1 MAADCCTAGAPWM
14 TNYPQPGR
22 QDRAATLL
30 GWLLFVSF
38 VALMVNIIVLPRTAL
53 DQRAPLQ
60 MLHDTL
66 GFVVFALVL
75 ARLYWW
81 LQGPKPQPPAGL
93 PPASFNFNRAILLA
107 LLLTFA
113 AEAIIGPFYAW
124 SERGNV
130 GFFGAY
136 LPDLMQPS
144 EGVRVPMGYLHSTLG
159 FYYLMLFMI
168 WLFFGLYQHIR
179 YRVGLRRLFPG
190 AAV

>member
-1 MAADCCTAGAPWM
+1 MTDFLTA
-14 TNYPQPGR
+14 GR
-22 QDRAATLL
+22 QDRTATVL
-30 GWLLFVSF
+30 GWLVFISFIALLF
-38 VALMVNIIVLPRTAL
+38 NIIILPRTAL

-60 MLHDTL
+60 MMHDTL
-66 GFVVFALVL
+66 GFLLFVLVL

-81 LQGPKPQPPAGL
+81 FRGPPPQPPKGL
-93 PPASFNFNRAILLA
+93 PAASFNFNRAILFA
-107 LLLTFA
+107 LLLTFL

-136 LPDLMQPS
+136 LPVLMERS

-159 FYYLMLFMI
+159 FYYLMLITI
-168 WLFFGLYQHIR
+168 WLFFGVYQHFR

>member
-1 MAADCCTAGAPWM
+1 M
-14 TNYPQPGR
+14 TDFPEAGR
-22 QDRAATLL
+22 QDRTATWL
-30 GWLLFVSF
+30 GWLLFLSF
-38 VALMVNIIVLPRTAL
+38 LALFINIINLPRTAL

-66 GFVVFALVL
+66 GFVVFVLVL

-81 LQGPKPQPPAGL
+81 VRGPKPRPPEGL
-93 PPASFNFNRAILLA
+93 PAASFNFNRAIFLA
-107 LLLTFA
+107 LLLTFV
-113 AEAIIGPFYAW
+113 AEALIGPFYAW

-136 LPDLMQPS
+136 LPVLMGKS
-144 EGVRVPMGYLHSTLG
+144 EGVRIPMGYLHSALG
-159 FYYLMLFMI
+159 FYYMMLVTI
-168 WLFFGLYQHIR
+168 WLFFGAYQHFR